1 VIGLGEI
8 WMIVDTLGGPDP
20 LYTVLGDLAGAG
32 HLASKSQ
39 GYVWKAVQNRARR
52 PSRPAAG
59 VDDRRRQQAAA
70 LARGG
75 RAS

>member
-1 VIGLGEI
+1 VIRLWEN
-8 WMIVDTLGGPDP
+8 TLGGPDP
-20 LYTVLGDLAGAG
+20 LCALLGDLAGAG

-39 GYVWKAVQNRARR
+39 SYIWKAVQNRAQR

-70 LARGG
+70 LAQRG
-75 RAS
+75 RVS